1 MINRRDVLKGAA
13 ASAAMISV
21 PGTRLRVAHA
31 ATGEQR
37 LAVLILRGGLDGLSV
52 VPPYGDP
59 TYYDVRPRIAVPS
72 PNEPEG
78 ALDLDGQFALNRAM
92 LPIFPFFRRGELL
105 FVQAVG
111 TQHHTRSHFDAQDML
126 ENGTSRPHGT
136 DVGWLNRALDVIT
149 PSDGKMGLA
158 LGHTIPLLI
167 RGPTA
172 VRTWAPGFLP
182 KVEDDF
188 LDQLSML
195 YSRDKLFQNAFAEGR
210 NSVALSGMVD
220 QKMARKAARGRAFSI
235 IAGQAGK
242 LLGAPNGPKIATLE
256 STGWDTHVNQVGSL
270 KKQLADLAQGL
281 VAFRENIGAAWEN
294 TVVIAVSEFGR
305 TIEENGSGG
314 TDHGTGGIALLM
326 GGRVA
331 GGRVAG
337 NWPGLVPKARFEGR
351 DLMPTTNV
359 RSLFKGVLRDH
370 LRVSEA
376 ALESTIFPESQ
387 MAPPIDGLIR
397 RA

>member
-21 PGTRLRVAHA
+21 PGARLRVAHA

-72 PNEPEG
+72 PNQPEG
-78 ALDLDGQFALNRAM
+78 ALDLDGQFGLNRAM
-92 LPIFPFFRRGELL
+92 SPIFPFFRRGELL

-111 TQHHTRSHFDAQDML
+111 TQHRTRSHFDAQDML
-126 ENGTSRPHGT
+126 ENGTSRPHGA

-149 PSDGKMGLA
+149 PSDGKIGLA
-158 LGHTIPLLI
+158 LGHTVPLLI

-172 VRTWAPGFLP
+172 VSTWAPGFLP

-188 LDQLSML
+188 LEQLSML

-220 QKMARKAARGRAFSI
+220 QKMARKAARGKAFSI
-235 IAGQAGK
+235 LAGQAGK

-256 STGWDTHVNQVGSL
+256 STGWDTHVNQVESL
-270 KKQLADLAQGL
+270 KKQLGDLAQGL
-281 VAFRENIGAAWEN
+281 VAFREHIGAAWKN

-351 DLMPTTNV
+351 DLMATTNV
-359 RSLFKGVLRDH
+359 RSVFKGVLRDH

-376 ALESTIFPESQ
+376 ALESIIFPESQ

>member
-1 MINRRDVLKGAA
+1 MINRRDVLKGAV

-21 PGTRLRVAHA
+21 PGVRLRVAHA

-52 VPPYGDP
+52 VPPYGDS

-72 PNEPEG
+72 PREREG
-78 ALDLDGQFALNRAM
+78 ALDLDGQFGLNPAM
-92 LPIFPFFRRGELL
+92 SPIFPFFRRNELL

-111 TQHHTRSHFDAQDML
+111 AQHHTRSHFDAQDLL
-126 ENGTSRPHGT
+126 ENGTSRPHGS

-149 PSDGKMGLA
+149 PSDRNVGLA
-158 LGHTIPLLI
+158 LRHTVPLLI

-188 LDQLSML
+188 LDRLSML
-195 YSRDKLFQNAFAEGR
+195 YSHDKLFQNAFAEGR
-210 NSVALSGMVD
+210 ESAAIAGMVD
-220 QKMARKAARGRAFSI
+220 QKIARKAARGKAFSV

-242 LLGAPNGPKIATLE
+242 LLGAPNGPNIATLE
-256 STGWDTHVNQVGSL
+256 STGWDTHVNQVGGL
-270 KKQLADLAQGL
+270 KNQLGDLARGL
-281 VAFRENIGAAWEN
+281 VAFRENIGTAWEN
-294 TVVIAVSEFGR
+294 TALIAISEFGR

-359 RSLFKGVLRDH
+359 RSLFKGLLRDH
-370 LRVSEA
+370 LGISEV
-376 ALESTIFPESQ
+376 ALNEVVFPESDTVD
-387 MAPPIDGLIR
+387 PYEGLIR
-397 RA
+397 TS